1 MLLHSL
7 WKSQVSKG
15 KCVFFIVFSQ
25 YKSDIFISIGI
36 EYRRPLTADS
46 AKTSMM
52 DSDDNLDGEES
63 N

>member
-1 MLLHSL
+1 
-7 WKSQVSKG
+7 VY
-15 KCVFFIVFSQ
+15 FFIVFSQ
-25 YKSDIFISIGI
+25 YTSDIFISIGI

-46 AKTSMM
+46 TKTSMM

>member
-1 MLLHSL
+1 
-7 WKSQVSKG
+7 
-15 KCVFFIVFSQ
+15 VFFFIIFSQ